1 MSSGDNFAFLLP
13 IMMAT
18 FGIVF
23 LLVARHG
30 GRGACGWGIG
40 YLASSVAFAVPYLLG
55 ALPVVAQALLAD
67 ALFLLAFVAFAA
79 ALRARF
85 GLPQRFRRDAVLSL
99 AAFAAIAYAVAARGN
114 LRAELMTS
122 DIACVLLLVG
132 PFVNGLARARRT
144 VDWTILAIT
153 GLVMADNLLR
163 TVVFA
168 GMGGDDLGSFADSSY
183 AFAMQASGAVFGLFF
198 ALAALAAVALD
209 VIEGHREAAERD
221 PLSGL
226 LNRRGFEMRSPAFA
240 PRSVV
245 GGTVV
250 TCDIDHFKRV
260 NDVFGHAA
268 GDRVIAIIAR
278 MLKRDL
284 GQGALAARFGGEEF
298 VLYLPEAS
306 PGEAVLLAERAR
318 LSFSLLDLTAAGITA
333 SLTASF
339 GVAAVEPGDR
349 SLHDALARADA
360 RLYAAKL
367 AGRNRVVADGPPAA
381 ADPTC
386 ASRSAA

>member
-1 MSSGDNFAFLLP
+1 MSPGDNFAFLLP

-30 GRGACGWGIG
+30 GRGAAAWGIG
-40 YLASSVAFAVPYLLG
+40 YLASGAAFATPYVLD

-85 GLPQRFRRDAVLSL
+85 GLPRRFRRDAVLAL
-99 AAFAAIAYAVAARGN
+99 AAFAAIVYAVAMRGD

-122 DIACVLLLVG
+122 DVACVLLLVG
-132 PFVNGLARARRT
+132 PFVKGLARARRA
-144 VDWTILAIT
+144 VDWTVLAIT

-163 TVVFA
+163 TTVFA
-168 GMGGDDLGSFADSSY
+168 SAGSIDLDGFAASTY

-198 ALAALAAVALD
+198 ALAALAAVASD
-209 VIEGHREAAERD
+209 VIEGHRDAAESD

-226 LNRRGFEMRSPAFA
+226 LNRRGFEIRSPPFTRKSTVA
-240 PRSVV
+240 
-245 GGTVV
+245 GTIV

-260 NDVFGHAA
+260 NDAFGHAA
-268 GDRVIAIIAR
+268 GDRVIAIMAA

-284 GQGALAARFGGEEF
+284 PAGALAARFGGEEF
-298 VLYLPEAS
+298 VLYLPNAG
-306 PGEAVLLAERAR
+306 PGEAVVLAERAR
-318 LSFSLLDLTAAGITA
+318 LAFSLLDVSAAGITA
-333 SLTASF
+333 GLTASF
-339 GVAAVEPGDR
+339 GVAAVEPGDH

-360 RLYAAKL
+360 CLYAAKL
-367 AGRNRVVADGPPAA
+367 AGRNRVVAAQRPEADAGLRASSCAA
-381 ADPTC
+381 
-386 ASRSAA
+386 